1 MLYHADT
8 AIIVGGSQVDI
19 ALLRHWSDQL
29 SADIFAAD
37 SGVGHCLAAGI
48 GCRAV
53 FGDMDSVSAGIRSQ
67 LSDDTGWHAIAEQDT
82 TDLEKLLMHLD
93 APVILGFGF
102 MDGRFDHALQVMT
115 VMARYCSSQHIVMVG
130 AEDCMM
136 ICDGDLS
143 IQTQPDSRVSIWP
156 LAEMGGMSST
166 GLVWPLD
173 GLTLSPDG
181 QTATSNRTSGTVL
194 TIRKTDA
201 GSAPYAV
208 IMSQDMTYRMLAASR
223 QNAQTI

>member
-1 MLYHADT
+1 
-8 AIIVGGSQVDI
+8 
-19 ALLRHWSDQL
+19 
-29 SADIFAAD
+29 
-37 SGVGHCLAAGI
+37 
-48 GCRAV
+48 
-53 FGDMDSVSAGIRSQ
+53 
-67 LSDDTGWHAIAEQDT
+67 
-82 TDLEKLLMHLD
+82 
-93 APVILGFGF
+93 
-102 MDGRFDHALQVMT
+102 
-115 VMARYCSSQHIVMVG
+115 MVG

-156 LAEMGGMSST
+156 LAKMGGMSST